1 MDIDDDDEL
10 TAHYG
15 LRIPVVLCDG
25 VVLAEGE
32 FTAMRL
38 WWRIVR
44 KRLGI

>member
-1 MDIDDDDEL
+1 MDIDADDRL
-10 TAHYG
+10 TADYG

-32 FTAMRL
+32 LTALRL